1 VRLMFLS
8 RNGEMRSID
17 TDSKLCVF
25 SVGGKT
31 KTAKLRCAAT
41 YVARLIESGW
51 KVESIETEES
61 AGA

>member
-1 VRLMFLS
+1 MRLMFLS

-31 KTAKLRCAAT
+31 RAATLRCPET
-41 YVARLIESGW
+41 YVARLIEWGW
-51 KVESIETEES
+51 KVESIETEER

>member
-17 TDSKLCVF
+17 TDSKLCAFTVC
-25 SVGGKT
+25 GKT
-31 KTAKLRCAAT
+31 KTATLRCAAT
-41 YVARLIESGW
+41 YVARLIEAGW
-51 KVESIETEES
+51 KVESIETEEN